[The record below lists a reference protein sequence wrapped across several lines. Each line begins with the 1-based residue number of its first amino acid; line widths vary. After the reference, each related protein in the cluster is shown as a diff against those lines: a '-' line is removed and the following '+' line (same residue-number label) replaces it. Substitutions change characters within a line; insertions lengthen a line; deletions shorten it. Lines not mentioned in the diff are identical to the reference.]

1 MTSIDY
7 QHDTS
12 ISFPNGIPSNP
23 GFAQSFTAFTF
34 DHVVEQSDVA
44 DESKNVP
51 AMGAFGLA
59 ALFGGLV
66 AVAARLR
73 RRVS

>member
-1 MTSIDY
+1 MTSVDY
-7 QHDTS
+7 RLDTS
-12 ISFPNGIPSNP
+12 ITFPYGVPSNP
-23 GFAQSFTAFTF
+23 GLAQSYTVFTF
-34 DHVVEQSDVA
+34 DHLVEQSDAV
-44 DESKNVP
+44 DDSKNVP